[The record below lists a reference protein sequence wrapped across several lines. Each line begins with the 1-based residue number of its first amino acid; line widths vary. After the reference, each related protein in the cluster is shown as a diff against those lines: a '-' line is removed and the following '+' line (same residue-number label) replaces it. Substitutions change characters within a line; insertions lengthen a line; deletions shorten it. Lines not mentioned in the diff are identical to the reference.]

1 VDSVPVDS
9 VPVIPWPFRNPPEF
23 RGTEIT
29 ILAGTTAK
37 IRFRGIPGIDRIPPD
52 SGRNTRRTV
61 KNSNTGM
68 WVVRPDHYIRSRRRI
83 CTIVHIDS
91 ILRAAHLIGASGP
104 SFLPQEISP
113 SDSLHAFKSFY
124 VSKYADHHSYEIAF

>member
-23 RGTEIT
+23 RGTEIP

-37 IRFRGIPGIDRIPPD
+37 IRFRGIPGINRIPPD

-61 KNSNTGM
+61 KNSMDERAEAKMLRVYYEVSTVSYTIAHTRKAIESETHELTQNEFN
-68 WVVRPDHYIRSRRRI
+68 IRNHTVLQLKRGS
-83 CTIVHIDS
+83 
-91 ILRAAHLIGASGP
+91 
-104 SFLPQEISP
+104 
-113 SDSLHAFKSFY
+113 
-124 VSKYADHHSYEIAF
+124 